1 MLNYYHSYDEQL
13 EKLNQASAEMVQ
25 SFQQIPKTA
34 PSFGN
39 SLSEMINALQQ
50 AALSGNEISLEKSIK
65 EKDNSDFDYYYEIPR
80 YDDLFE
86 NL

>member
-1 MLNYYHSYDEQL
+1 MLNYYHSYDEKL
-13 EKLNQASAEMVQ
+13 EKLNQASTEMIQ
-25 SFQQIPKTA
+25 SFQQIAKTA
-34 PSFGN
+34 ASFGI
-39 SLSEMINALQQ
+39 SLSEMINALHQ
-50 AALSGNEISLEKSIK
+50 AALSGNKISLEKSIK